1 MTEVSLFAVVAPVHD
16 MRAGGELPVELGE
29 RERAVA
35 EDAGRPR
42 RRQQS
47 RLVEV
52 GSDSKDVLVA
62 ELVP

>member
-1 MTEVSLFAVVAPVHD
+1 